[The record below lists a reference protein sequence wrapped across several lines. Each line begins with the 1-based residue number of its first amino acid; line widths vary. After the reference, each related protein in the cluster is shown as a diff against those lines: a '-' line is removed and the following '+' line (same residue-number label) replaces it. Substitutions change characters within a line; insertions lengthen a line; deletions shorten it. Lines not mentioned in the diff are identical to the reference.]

1 MYNKLLT
8 KCSPAKALDPL
19 LVLPL
24 ELVEVVLQHLSFNNI
39 VYYGV
44 IYRADRN
51 EINADIL

>member
-24 ELVEVVLQHLSFNNI
+24 ELAEMVLQHLSFNNI